1 MQIHLVAVGN
11 RMPTWVTEGF
21 QDYAKRLPRECE
33 LVLREIPPGKRGKNA
48 DLARI
53 REEEGERILASL
65 SRDDQVIALEVGGKP
80 WDTVQLSNQVKDWM
94 RDGRRIALMV
104 GGPEGLSDACR
115 AHANQLWS
123 LSPLTLPHPIV
134 RIIVAEQIY
143 RAWSLLN
150 NHPYH
155 R

>member
-21 QDYAKRLPRECE
+21 QDYVKRLPRECE
-33 LVLREIPPGKRGKNA
+33 LVLREIAPSKRGKNA

-53 REEEGERILASL
+53 REEEGERVMASL
-65 SRDDQVIALEVGGKP
+65 SRDDYVIALEVGGKP

-94 RDGRRIALMV
+94 QEGRRIALLV

-115 AHANQLWS
+115 ARANQLWS
-123 LSPLTLPHPIV
+123 LSSLTLPHPIV

>member
-33 LVLREIPPGKRGKNA
+33 LVLREIAPGKRGKNA

-53 REEEGERILASL
+53 REEEGERVMASL
-65 SRDDQVIALEVGGKP
+65 SRDDYVIALEVGGKP

-94 RDGRRIALMV
+94 QEGRRIALLV

>member
-21 QDYAKRLPRECE
+21 QDYVKRLPRECE
-33 LVLREIPPGKRGKNA
+33 LVLREIAPGKRGKNA

-53 REEEGERILASL
+53 REEEGERVMASL
-65 SRDDQVIALEVGGKP
+65 SRDDYVIALEVGGKL

-94 RDGRRIALMV
+94 QEGRRIALLV

-115 AHANQLWS
+115 ARANQLWS
-123 LSPLTLPHPIV
+123 LSSLTLPHPIV

>member
-21 QDYAKRLPRECE
+21 QDYVKRLPRECE
-33 LVLREIPPGKRGKNA
+33 LVLREIAPGKRGKNA

-115 AHANQLWS
+115 ARANQLWS
-123 LSPLTLPHPIV
+123 LSPLTLPHTIV

>member
-21 QDYAKRLPRECE
+21 QDYVKRLPRECE
-33 LVLREIPPGKRGKNA
+33 LVLREIAPGKRGKNA

-53 REEEGERILASL
+53 REEEGERVMASL
-65 SRDDQVIALEVGGKP
+65 SRDDYVIALEVGGKL

-94 RDGRRIALMV
+94 QEGRRIALLV

-115 AHANQLWS
+115 ARANQLWS
-123 LSPLTLPHPIV
+123 LSSLPHPIV

>member
-33 LVLREIPPGKRGKNA
+33 LVLREIAPGKRGKNA

-115 AHANQLWS
+115 ARANQLWS